1 MIFASVVLGRG
12 GPAPA
17 GRGDP
22 GGPVFFISL
31 FVVWGGGGGGPA
43 GGGGEGDPRG
53 IQFFLILF
61 FLFFVWIPACAGMTE
76 KVFLGN
82 KCEKFKNT
90 LWIYK
95 QVI

>member
-12 GPAPA
+12 VP
-17 GRGDP
+17 RLRDD
-22 GGPVFFISL
+22 
-31 FVVWGGGGGGPA
+31 
-43 GGGGEGDPRG
+43 ETRG